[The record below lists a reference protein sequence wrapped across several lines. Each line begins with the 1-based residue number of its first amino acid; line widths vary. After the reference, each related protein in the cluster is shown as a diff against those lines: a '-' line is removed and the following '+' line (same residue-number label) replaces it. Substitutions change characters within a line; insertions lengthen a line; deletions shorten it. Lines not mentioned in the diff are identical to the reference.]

1 MDNFVQS
8 IHGNMLFSHVW
19 KTGTP
24 EVEII
29 VERNREAYGG
39 AAFLSG
45 EITVIGQ

>member
-19 KTGTP
+19 KTGST
-24 EVEII
+24 EVEIR
-29 VERNREAYGG
+29 VQRSREAYEG
-39 AAFLSG
+39 AAILSG